1 MKKLL
6 SLMLVLCLL
15 PMFSLAEH
23 SIAANY
29 IYQMIL
35 KQVDGTDFTRY
46 DDDYE
51 VMFFYPLSK
60 HTYGDAVVR
69 ITAYEDGCTIN
80 VSYELPIDE
89 AMMPDVLTF
98 FNYLNNSLYVGKMM
112 LLDIDGDWYP
122 AYEVFMSINPE
133 DIDAWDR
140 GCVMDYTFNA
150 FYVMQEMTDYLP
162 ELEKGETPCGC
173 RTFGANDRKNPLHVA
188 LTHAIMEETWR
199 ISPEMRA
206 FLMKKLFS
214 LLLVLALALMP
225 TLSLAD
231 DDAACQ
237 NLYNMLLDELK
248 SVDLEMT
255 ADEESYRI
263 YLGYALDKNSLG
275 DADVIFDAYS
285 DAVTIN
291 VSYSNPLDEALVPQ
305 VISFFNRVNSTLYV
319 GKLMVIKSD
328 NVWYAAYEIFLSVNP
343 ENITDWDRNNV
354 LAYTALALDTM
365 EAMEDY
371 ITEIAN
377 GESAD
382 NVFAMWQ
389 ADIGA
394 V

>member
-1 MKKLL
+1 
-6 SLMLVLCLL
+6 
-15 PMFSLAEH
+15 
-23 SIAANY
+23 
-29 IYQMIL
+29 
-35 KQVDGTDFTRY
+35 
-46 DDDYE
+46 
-51 VMFFYPLSK
+51 
-60 HTYGDAVVR
+60 
-69 ITAYEDGCTIN
+69 
-80 VSYELPIDE
+80 
-89 AMMPDVLTF
+89 
-98 FNYLNNSLYVGKMM
+98 
-112 LLDIDGDWYP
+112 
-122 AYEVFMSINPE
+122 
-133 DIDAWDR
+133 
-140 GCVMDYTFNA
+140 
-150 FYVMQEMTDYLP
+150 
-162 ELEKGETPCGC
+162 
-173 RTFGANDRKNPLHVA
+173 
-188 LTHAIMEETWR
+188 
-199 ISPEMRA
+199 
-206 FLMKKLFS
+206 MKKLFS
-214 LLLVLALALMP
+214 LLLVLALALVP

-231 DDAACQ
+231 DDAAYQ

-263 YLGYALDKNSLG
+263 YLGSALDKNSLG

-328 NVWYAAYEIFLSVNP
+328 NVWYAAYEIFLSIDP

-354 LAYTALALDTM
+354 LAYTAMALDTM
-365 EAMEDY
+365 EEMVDY

>member
-1 MKKLL
+1 
-6 SLMLVLCLL
+6 
-15 PMFSLAEH
+15 
-23 SIAANY
+23 
-29 IYQMIL
+29 
-35 KQVDGTDFTRY
+35 
-46 DDDYE
+46 
-51 VMFFYPLSK
+51 
-60 HTYGDAVVR
+60 
-69 ITAYEDGCTIN
+69 
-80 VSYELPIDE
+80 
-89 AMMPDVLTF
+89 
-98 FNYLNNSLYVGKMM
+98 
-112 LLDIDGDWYP
+112 
-122 AYEVFMSINPE
+122 
-133 DIDAWDR
+133 
-140 GCVMDYTFNA
+140 
-150 FYVMQEMTDYLP
+150 
-162 ELEKGETPCGC
+162 
-173 RTFGANDRKNPLHVA
+173 
-188 LTHAIMEETWR
+188 
-199 ISPEMRA
+199 
-206 FLMKKLFS
+206 MKKLFS
-214 LLLVLALALMP
+214 LLLVLALALVP

-263 YLGYALDKNSLG
+263 YLGYALDKNSLV

-328 NVWYAAYEIFLSVNP
+328 NVWYAAYEIFLSVDP

-354 LAYTALALDTM
+354 LAYTSLALNTLEEM
-365 EAMEDY
+365 VDY

>member
-6 SLMLVLCLL
+6 
-15 PMFSLAEH
+15 
-23 SIAANY
+23 
-29 IYQMIL
+29 
-35 KQVDGTDFTRY
+35 
-46 DDDYE
+46 
-51 VMFFYPLSK
+51 
-60 HTYGDAVVR
+60 
-69 ITAYEDGCTIN
+69 
-80 VSYELPIDE
+80 
-89 AMMPDVLTF
+89 
-98 FNYLNNSLYVGKMM
+98 
-112 LLDIDGDWYP
+112 
-122 AYEVFMSINPE
+122 
-133 DIDAWDR
+133 
-140 GCVMDYTFNA
+140 
-150 FYVMQEMTDYLP
+150 
-162 ELEKGETPCGC
+162 
-173 RTFGANDRKNPLHVA
+173 
-188 LTHAIMEETWR
+188 
-199 ISPEMRA
+199 
-206 FLMKKLFS
+206 S
-214 LLLVLALALMP
+214 LLLVLALALVP
-225 TLSLAD
+225 TLSFAD

-328 NVWYAAYEIFLSVNP
+328 NVWYAAYEIFLSVDP

-365 EAMEDY
+365 GEMVDY

-394 V
+394 VESPKTQKGRNRNGFPPFFDTDYSSALRFSVQKSAITLSIVSASAFASMPAASQ

>member
-1 MKKLL
+1 
-6 SLMLVLCLL
+6 
-15 PMFSLAEH
+15 
-23 SIAANY
+23 
-29 IYQMIL
+29 
-35 KQVDGTDFTRY
+35 
-46 DDDYE
+46 
-51 VMFFYPLSK
+51 
-60 HTYGDAVVR
+60 
-69 ITAYEDGCTIN
+69 
-80 VSYELPIDE
+80 
-89 AMMPDVLTF
+89 
-98 FNYLNNSLYVGKMM
+98 
-112 LLDIDGDWYP
+112 
-122 AYEVFMSINPE
+122 
-133 DIDAWDR
+133 
-140 GCVMDYTFNA
+140 
-150 FYVMQEMTDYLP
+150 
-162 ELEKGETPCGC
+162 
-173 RTFGANDRKNPLHVA
+173 
-188 LTHAIMEETWR
+188 
-199 ISPEMRA
+199 
-206 FLMKKLFS
+206 MKKLFS
-214 LLLVLALALMP
+214 LLLVLALALVP

-263 YLGYALDKNSLG
+263 YLGYALDKNSLS

-328 NVWYAAYEIFLSVNP
+328 NVWYAAYEIFLSVDP

-365 EAMEDY
+365 EEMVDY

>member
-80 VSYELPIDE
+80 VSY
-89 AMMPDVLTF
+89 
-98 FNYLNNSLYVGKMM
+98 
-112 LLDIDGDWYP
+112 
-122 AYEVFMSINPE
+122 
-133 DIDAWDR
+133 
-140 GCVMDYTFNA
+140 
-150 FYVMQEMTDYLP
+150 
-162 ELEKGETPCGC
+162 
-173 RTFGANDRKNPLHVA
+173 
-188 LTHAIMEETWR
+188 
-199 ISPEMRA
+199 
-206 FLMKKLFS
+206 
-214 LLLVLALALMP
+214 
-225 TLSLAD
+225 
-231 DDAACQ
+231 
-237 NLYNMLLDELK
+237 
-248 SVDLEMT
+248 
-255 ADEESYRI
+255 
-263 YLGYALDKNSLG
+263 
-275 DADVIFDAYS
+275 S
-285 DAVTIN
+285 D
-291 VSYSNPLDEALVPQ
+291 PLDEALVPQ

-328 NVWYAAYEIFLSVNP
+328 NVWYAAYEIFLSVDP

-365 EAMEDY
+365 EEMVDY

>member
-1 MKKLL
+1 
-6 SLMLVLCLL
+6 
-15 PMFSLAEH
+15 
-23 SIAANY
+23 
-29 IYQMIL
+29 
-35 KQVDGTDFTRY
+35 
-46 DDDYE
+46 
-51 VMFFYPLSK
+51 
-60 HTYGDAVVR
+60 
-69 ITAYEDGCTIN
+69 
-80 VSYELPIDE
+80 
-89 AMMPDVLTF
+89 
-98 FNYLNNSLYVGKMM
+98 
-112 LLDIDGDWYP
+112 
-122 AYEVFMSINPE
+122 
-133 DIDAWDR
+133 
-140 GCVMDYTFNA
+140 
-150 FYVMQEMTDYLP
+150 
-162 ELEKGETPCGC
+162 
-173 RTFGANDRKNPLHVA
+173 
-188 LTHAIMEETWR
+188 
-199 ISPEMRA
+199 
-206 FLMKKLFS
+206 MKKLFS
-214 LLLVLALALMP
+214 LLLVLALALVP

-328 NVWYAAYEIFLSVNP
+328 NVWYAAYEIFLSVDP

-354 LAYTALALDTM
+354 LAYTSLALNTLEEM
-365 EAMEDY
+365 VDY

-394 V
+394 VIPKTQKGRNRNGFPPFFDTDYSSTLRFSVQNSAITLSIVSASAFASMPAASQ

>member
-1 MKKLL
+1 
-6 SLMLVLCLL
+6 
-15 PMFSLAEH
+15 
-23 SIAANY
+23 
-29 IYQMIL
+29 
-35 KQVDGTDFTRY
+35 
-46 DDDYE
+46 
-51 VMFFYPLSK
+51 
-60 HTYGDAVVR
+60 
-69 ITAYEDGCTIN
+69 
-80 VSYELPIDE
+80 
-89 AMMPDVLTF
+89 MMPDVLTF

-162 ELEKGETPCGC
+162 ELEKGETP
-173 RTFGANDRKNPLHVA
+173 K
-188 LTHAIMEETWR
+188 
-199 ISPEMRA
+199 
-206 FLMKKLFS
+206 
-214 LLLVLALALMP
+214 
-225 TLSLAD
+225 
-231 DDAACQ
+231 
-237 NLYNMLLDELK
+237 MLLDELK

-319 GKLMVIKSD
+319 GKLMAIKAD
-328 NVWYAAYEIFLSVNP
+328 NVWYAAYEIFLSVDP

-354 LAYTALALDTM
+354 LAYTSLALNTLEEM
-365 EAMEDY
+365 VDY

-389 ADIGA
+389 ARQCQLPASRHTAPSCTAEAPPNRCHSGTRCGRSFPSCCRGRRSR
-394 V
+394 

>member
-1 MKKLL
+1 
-6 SLMLVLCLL
+6 
-15 PMFSLAEH
+15 
-23 SIAANY
+23 
-29 IYQMIL
+29 
-35 KQVDGTDFTRY
+35 
-46 DDDYE
+46 
-51 VMFFYPLSK
+51 
-60 HTYGDAVVR
+60 
-69 ITAYEDGCTIN
+69 
-80 VSYELPIDE
+80 
-89 AMMPDVLTF
+89 
-98 FNYLNNSLYVGKMM
+98 
-112 LLDIDGDWYP
+112 
-122 AYEVFMSINPE
+122 
-133 DIDAWDR
+133 
-140 GCVMDYTFNA
+140 
-150 FYVMQEMTDYLP
+150 
-162 ELEKGETPCGC
+162 
-173 RTFGANDRKNPLHVA
+173 
-188 LTHAIMEETWR
+188 
-199 ISPEMRA
+199 
-206 FLMKKLFS
+206 MKKLFS
-214 LLLVLALALMP
+214 LLLVLALALVP

-255 ADEESYRI
+255 ADEESCRI

-275 DADVIFDAYS
+275 DADVIF
-285 DAVTIN
+285 
-291 VSYSNPLDEALVPQ
+291 VPQ

-328 NVWYAAYEIFLSVNP
+328 NVWYAAYEIFLSVDP

-354 LAYTALALDTM
+354 LAYTALALDTI